1 MYLPKFTITG
11 EILRNVG
18 AIEAAKEVIENA
30 PLVPAFEAKFRDDAA
45 LRSAHYGTALEG
57 NDLTLAQAKLILD
70 EEMTQVDQAETLG
83 LVARERDVQEVIN
96 YRQVMEYLDKVQG
109 AVVNYAQEELLELH
123 KLVVNRL
130 VAEGLAGRF
139 RKTQV
144 VLKNSVT
151 GEVGLRPP
159 NWAEVPY
166 LMQDFFDWLNSTAGK
181 KEHPVIRAAIAHY
194 VLAAVHPFVEGN
206 GRTARAFA
214 TMILFT
220 EGYDI
225 KRFFALEEYF
235 DQHADEY
242 YGSLMEVS
250 NQSPLLKDRDLTPW
264 LAVFTRALAV
274 ELSRIKEKVRA
285 LSVDM
290 KMKQN
295 TGQQIALTER
305 QMKIVEYIQAN
316 NEISMSEARKILSMV
331 SEDTILRDLRYL
343 LEKKVLL
350 KRGST
355 KAAKYWLK
363 K

>member
-1 MYLPKFTITG
+1 M
-11 EILRNVG
+11 RNVG
-18 AIEAAKEVIENA
+18 TIEAAKEVIENA

-96 YRQVMEYLDKVQG
+96 YRQVSGYLNEVKEGVYTETQ
-109 AVVNYAQEELLELH
+109 LLELH
-123 KLVVNRL
+123 RLVVNRL

-264 LAVFTRALAV
+264 VAVFTRALAV

-316 NEISMSEARKILSMV
+316 NEISMSEARNILSMV

-355 KAAKYWLK
+355 KAAKYVLK

>member
-1 MYLPKFTITG
+1 M
-11 EILRNVG
+11 G

-45 LRSAHYGTALEG
+45 LRAAHYGTALEG

-70 EEMTQVDQAETLG
+70 EEMTRVDQAENLG

-96 YRQVMEYLDKVQG
+96 YRQVSGYLNDVKEGVYTETQ
-109 AVVNYAQEELLELH
+109 LLELH

-130 VAEGLAGRF
+130 VAEELAGRY

-151 GEVGLRPP
+151 GEVGMRPP

-166 LMQDFFDWLNSTAGK
+166 LLRDFFDWLNSAAGR
-181 KEHPVIRAAIAHY
+181 KEHPVVRAGIAHY

-214 TMILFT
+214 TLVLFT

-295 TGQQIALTER
+295 TGRQIALTER

-316 NEISMSEARKILSMV
+316 NEISMAEARKILSMV
-331 SEDTILRDLRYL
+331 SEDTILRDFRYL

-355 KAAKYWLK
+355 KAAKYALK